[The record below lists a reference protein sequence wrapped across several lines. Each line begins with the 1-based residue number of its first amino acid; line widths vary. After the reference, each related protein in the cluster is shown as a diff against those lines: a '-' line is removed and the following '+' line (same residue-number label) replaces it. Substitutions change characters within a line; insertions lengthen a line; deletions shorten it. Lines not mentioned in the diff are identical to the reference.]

1 MKNVLRFC
9 FVYFQQDPN
18 QIYDFPKHIYPVK
31 ARVKVAAIMAYMIIY
46 HFLSLAT
53 QVKIALE
60 NSLYNFLS
68 QASQVIIALDNSLE
82 AEFITRY
89 MF

>member
-1 MKNVLRFC
+1 M
-9 FVYFQQDPN
+9 
-18 QIYDFPKHIYPVK
+18 
-31 ARVKVAAIMAYMIIY
+31 AAIMAYMIIY

-82 AEFITRY
+82 AEFITICSSISRCIRMTPLLEY
-89 MF
+89 YIVRDMNPPIP